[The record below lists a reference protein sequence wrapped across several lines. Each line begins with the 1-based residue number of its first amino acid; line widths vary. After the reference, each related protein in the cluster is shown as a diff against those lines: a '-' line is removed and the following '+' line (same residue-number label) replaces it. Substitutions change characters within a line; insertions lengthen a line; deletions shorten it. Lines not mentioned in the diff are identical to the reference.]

1 MKYYLSGGWF
11 ECVTCL
17 TYTEVGVA
25 RGSSMVRIF
34 SSSDVA
40 PLLDLED
47 VLAVVTTAFEKQ
59 YRGAVERPD
68 RPHYPIGTS
77 LDADSSAEPTGTG
90 LCMPAYIHGSPY
102 AATKL
107 ATVCPGNAERDQST
121 VNAQISLVDAET
133 RQPAAYLEGARITN
147 VRTGCI
153 GGLAASEL
161 ANADAI
167 DLGVIGAGTQAR
179 WQTRAIDAAAD
190 LRSIRIYAPSDSK
203 VRCAT
208 ALEDELGVPAE
219 PVSSP
224 RAAVDEANVV
234 VTATTSTAPVFPG
247 DALAPGALVIAIG
260 AYTPD
265 MRELDAETIARADRI
280 VADVPDEAAET
291 GDLSEHADR
300 EIVEFG
306 AVLAGDFDRKSDD
319 ERIVFSSVGS
329 AVLDAAT
336 AEYVYERGVD
346 KGVGT
351 VVSL

>member
-1 MKYYLSGGWF
+1 
-11 ECVTCL
+11 
-17 TYTEVGVA
+17 
-25 RGSSMVRIF
+25 MVRIF
-34 SSSDVA
+34 SRSDVA
-40 PLLDLED
+40 ALLDLED
-47 VLAVVTTAFEKQ
+47 MLAVVATAFEQQ

-68 RPHYPIGTS
+68 RPHYPIGTG
-77 LDADSSAEPTGTG
+77 LDTDTPAEPAGTG

-107 ATVCPGNAERDQST
+107 ATVCPGNADHDRPT

-133 RQPAAYLEGARITN
+133 GQPVAYLEATQITN

-161 ANADAI
+161 ADANAI

-179 WQTRAIDAAAD
+179 WQTRAIDAATD

-208 ALEDELGVPAE
+208 ALEDELDVPAE
-219 PVSSP
+219 AVSSP
-224 RAAVDEANVV
+224 RAAVEGANVV
-234 VTATTSTAPVFPG
+234 VTATTSTEPVFPG
-247 DALAPGALVIAIG
+247 DALAPGALVIAVG
-260 AYTPD
+260 AYSPE
-265 MRELDAETIARADRI
+265 MRELDAETVAQADRI

-300 EIVEFG
+300 QIVEFG
-306 AVLAGDFDRKSDD
+306 AVLAGDCGRESED
-319 ERIVFSSVGS
+319 ERLVFSSVGS

-346 KGVGT
+346 EGVGS